1 MGVAPSG
8 SRPSPPM
15 DTAEKKPSLSVVVH
29 EASLL
34 GAMGLRIGE
43 SLTPLRISSV
53 LRAAD
58 AGQLRPLHD
67 LLNEIRQK
75 DGSLHSILQTREGA
89 LLSCGWAITA
99 DVEGLEKDTPEY
111 AAAEEKA
118 TYCREVV
125 GKMRVQIGEF
135 SFGLD
140 RAIAH
145 LMDALYKGVAVLE
158 ILWAK
163 IGVSLVPTALA
174 IVEGRRLAW
183 SQEARLCFYDP
194 DTFGVKGGA
203 KLLSSSWP
211 GVPLGDYSGKFIVHL
226 PRVNGDSPQREGLG
240 RLLLWLA
247 CFRLWSV
254 RDWLLFAEL
263 YGKPYRE
270 FIYKTDGTVD
280 EDRLMAETMA
290 RFTTSKTAM
299 VHSDQ
304 VEVKV
309 SWPEA
314 TGGAQAS
321 PSPAIMQAM
330 RDDMALATIGQL
342 ATTSDTTNGLG
353 GSGDARDLVRQDIKH
368 ADEVQLSDTLRWQLL
383 ARIVRLKYGN
393 VDRLPHWSFL
403 TDDAVDV
410 KATLEAMAIGAKLG
424 MKIPVAH
431 AHDVTGWPTAS
442 DGEPALDAPEPVA
455 PLPSGAAPKTD
466 GPSKDQP
473 GKEAA

>member
-1 MGVAPSG
+1 M
-8 SRPSPPM
+8 
-15 DTAEKKPSLSVVVH
+15 TTEEKKPSLSVVVH
-29 EASLL
+29 EATML
-34 GAMGLRIGE
+34 GGLGTRIGE

-67 LLNEIRQK
+67 LLNEVRQK

-89 LLSCGWAITA
+89 LLSCGWAVTA
-99 DVEGLEKDTPEY
+99 DVEGLEKGSPEY

-118 TYCREVV
+118 DYCRQVV
-125 GKMRVQIGEF
+125 GRLRVQIGEF

-145 LMDALYKGVAVLE
+145 LSDAVYKGVAVLE
-158 ILWAK
+158 ILWSK
-163 IGVSLVPTALA
+163 VGTSLFPSALTL
-174 IVEGRRLAW
+174 VEGRRLAW
-183 SQEARLCFYDP
+183 SEEARLCFYDP
-194 DTFGVKGGA
+194 DTYGTDRA
-203 KLLSSSWP
+203 RTPSAAWP
-211 GVPLGDYSGKFIVHL
+211 GVPLGDYPSKFIVHI

-263 YGKPYRE
+263 YGKPFRE
-270 FIYKTDGTVD
+270 FIYKTDGTVE

-314 TGGAQAS
+314 TGGAQSS

-330 RDDMALATIGQL
+330 RDDMALATVGQL
-342 ATTSDTTNGLG
+342 ATTSATTNGLG

-368 ADEVQLSDTLRWQLL
+368 ADEVQLSDTIRFQLL
-383 ARIVRLKYGN
+383 ARIVRMKYGN
-393 VDRLPHWSFL
+393 TDRLPHWSFL
-403 TDDAVDV
+403 TDDAGDV
-410 KATLEAMAIGAKLG
+410 KATLEAMVIGARAG
-424 MKIPVAH
+424 MRIPIAH
-431 AHDVTGWPTAS
+431 AHDVTGWPTAA
-442 DGEPALDAPEPVA
+442 DGEPVLAAPEPASPPPGASPVTE
-455 PLPSGAAPKTD
+455 PEEESGPD
-466 GPSKDQP
+466 E
-473 GKEAA
+473 EAA

>member
-1 MGVAPSG
+1 MAE
-8 SRPSPPM
+8 
-15 DTAEKKPSLSVVVH
+15 TEEKKPSLSVVVH
-29 EASLL
+29 EASML
-34 GAMGLRIGE
+34 GAVGSRIGE
-43 SLTPLRISSV
+43 SLTPMRISST

-99 DVEGLEKDTPEY
+99 DVEGLEKDSPEY
-111 AAAEEKA
+111 VEAEARA

-125 GKMRVQIGEF
+125 GRMRVNIGEF

-145 LMDALYKGVAVLE
+145 LMDAPYKGVAVLE
-158 ILWAK
+158 ILWSK
-163 IGVSLVPTALA
+163 IGAALIPSA
-174 IVEGRRLAW
+174 LTIVEGRRLAW
-183 SQEARLCFYDP
+183 SEEARLCFYDP
-194 DTFGVKGGA
+194 DTLGTTNA
-203 KLLSSSWP
+203 KSEATAWP
-211 GVPLGDYSGKFIVHL
+211 GIPLGDYPSKFIVHI

-280 EDRLMAETMA
+280 EDKLMAETMA

-342 ATTSDTTNGLG
+342 ATTSSTTNGLG

-368 ADEVQLSDTLRWQLL
+368 ADEVQLSDTLRFQLL
-383 ARIVRLKYGN
+383 ARIVRMKYGN
-393 VDRLPHWSFL
+393 TERLPHWSFL
-403 TDDAVDV
+403 TDDAIDV

-424 MKIPVAH
+424 MRIPVAH
-431 AHDVTGWPTAS
+431 AHDVTGWPTAAE
-442 DGEPALDAPEPVA
+442 GEPTLDAPEPIV
-455 PLPSGAAPKTD
+455 PPPGAGPDEEPEDPKED
-466 GPSKDQP
+466 EPD
-473 GKEAA
+473 KEAA

>member
-1 MGVAPSG
+1 MTP
-8 SRPSPPM
+8 
-15 DTAEKKPSLSVVVH
+15 TEEKKPSLSVVVH
-29 EASLL
+29 EASML
-34 GAMGLRIGE
+34 GTMGTRLGE

-53 LRAAD
+53 LRMAD
-58 AGQLRPLHD
+58 SGQLRPLHD
-67 LLNEIRQK
+67 LLNEVRQK

-89 LLSCGWAITA
+89 LLSCGWAISP

-111 AAAEEKA
+111 ADAEERA
-118 TYCREVV
+118 DYCRQIV
-125 GKMRVQIGEF
+125 GKLRVQIGEH
-135 SFGLD
+135 SFGID

-145 LMDALYKGVAVLE
+145 LMDAPYKGVAVLE
-158 ILWAK
+158 ILWSK
-163 IGVSLVPTALA
+163 LGVALVPTALT

-183 SQEARLCFYDP
+183 SEQARLCFYDP
-194 DTFGVKGGA
+194 DTYGTDA
-203 KLLSSSWP
+203 KPASSAWP
-211 GVPLGDYSGKFIVHL
+211 GVPLGDYPSKFIVHI

-280 EDRLMAETMA
+280 EDKLMAETMA

-342 ATTSDTTNGLG
+342 ATTSSTTNGLG

-368 ADEVQLSDTLRWQLL
+368 ADEVQLSDTLRFQLL

-393 VDRLPHWSFL
+393 TDRLPYWSFL

-424 MKIPVAH
+424 MRIPIAH
-431 AHDVTGWPTAS
+431 AHDVTGWPMAT
-442 DGEPALDAPEPVA
+442 DEDPALDAPEPVVLPPGA
-455 PLPSGAAPKTD
+455 PPGSPAKEDPPSE
-466 GPSKDQP
+466 
-473 GKEAA
+473 EAA